1 MFVKYNPT
9 YQSISILPTPPSQ
22 LLHRSVPNAAQLA
35 ALEPVDLAL
44 QHSMSVWIT
53 LQALG
58 REQFVERLAGAFDA
72 CRQWYDIVA
81 SLDTVRLL
89 VSLLAP
95 TKWQRIVELFLQI
108 AIHSTEQTTASGYAH
123 SARRSG
129 AEFSGKHRI
138 RNICEID
145 NHMAPA
151 HFQPPEQQLFD
162 NAITSVVFQFD
173 GHAVQPAVGNDT
185 NTIAANSND
194 VPATTS
200 STSTANPPGNPFDE
214 PATTAATTQL
224 LVRRSMERVANAPYF
239 DKLNAWLVQNMQRD
253 CPEIVLQHIEHP
265 VYGTCMRFCPFE
277 LLLGQR
283 VADTEQMQAAGVCVE
298 SQVEILRATVRQR
311 GTLQRLV
318 AGSRAVLRMVA
329 LPDWAGLGGV
339 RYVPD
344 GWEKLLTGD
353 GRVELNRL
361 NVELVE
367 VLRSTDNAFSLGEGA
382 DGLMCV
388 RFGMVTDDTDVE
400 ELLQLVVTV
409 GARVQEN
416 SKVLDTM
423 AEIVKKVSVL
433 GGC

>member
-1 MFVKYNPT
+1 MP
-9 YQSISILPTPPSQ
+9 QISDTNIRPPDFIQ
-22 LLHRSVPNAAQLA
+22 
-35 ALEPVDLAL
+35 
-44 QHSMSVWIT
+44 
-53 LQALG
+53 
-58 REQFVERLAGAFDA
+58 
-72 CRQWYDIVA
+72 
-81 SLDTVRLL
+81 
-89 VSLLAP
+89 
-95 TKWQRIVELFLQI
+95 
-108 AIHSTEQTTASGYAH
+108 STE
-123 SARRSG
+123 
-129 AEFSGKHRI
+129 I
-138 RNICEID
+138 
-145 NHMAPA
+145 
-151 HFQPPEQQLFD
+151 QQLFE

-173 GHAVQPAVGNDT
+173 GHAVQPAAVGNDT
-185 NTIAANSND
+185 TNNTIHIEA
-194 VPATTS
+194 PTTS
-200 STSTANPPGNPFDE
+200 SANPPGNPFDE

-253 CPEIVLQHIEHP
+253 CPDIALQHIEHP

-277 LLLGQR
+277 LQLGQR
-283 VADTEQMQAAGVCVE
+283 VADAEQMQAAGVCVE

-318 AGSRAVLRMVA
+318 AGSGAVLRMVA

-400 ELLQLVVTV
+400 ELLQLVVSV
-409 GARVQEN
+409 GATVQEN

-423 AEIVKKVSVL
+423 AEIVKKVR
-433 GGC
+433 GGRTDCDRCKMAHCLCVILLQGIETATADLQRESEEKLWSEGILRHVPVFGQVVNWWSPPVKETGIKGRSLNLTQGVVESTENIYK